1 MALVNEN
8 VLFVYSEMQIEKEKE
23 INSKIGK
30 NFICGEVVIG
40 NDRKSFSRIIKKDML
55 EPMIA
60 LYPDLKVV
68 YEGTKNS
75 TAYTP
80 IKTEYKK

>member
-1 MALVNEN
+1 MSLVNEN
-8 VLFVYSEMQIEKEKE
+8 VLFVYSEIQIEKEKE

-55 EPMIA
+55 APMTA

-68 YEGTKNS
+68 YEGSKTS
-75 TAYTP
+75 TAFTP